1 MRNSAE
7 FATFIAGQSHP
18 SGTVLVSFDV
28 VSLFTRV
35 PVDLVVKVAH
45 KRLSMDTSL
54 TERMSL
60 SADQVV
66 QLLQFCLDA
75 TFLAYRGD
83 FYQQTFGTA
92 MGSPVSVTVANLV
105 MEDVE
110 QRALSSYP
118 SPPPFWKRYVDDT
131 LTALQWDQVQC
142 FHEHLNSIEST
153 IQFTIEMESV
163 GTLPFLDTRI
173 THHSDGSL
181 STTMFRKSTHTDK
194 YLDFK
199 SHHPLAH
206 KVAVARTLF
215 NRAEK
220 ICSDVPD
227 TDKEHVAKALQKNG
241 YPRGLVVKNWT
252 PTSQPP
258 PPEQDAPTATVTL
271 PYIRHLSETI
281 RRILAHS
288 GFALVLG
295 HTVPCGKRWSG

>member
-1 MRNSAE
+1 
-7 FATFIAGQSHP
+7 
-18 SGTVLVSFDV
+18 
-28 VSLFTRV
+28 
-35 PVDLVVKVAH
+35 
-45 KRLSMDTSL
+45 MDTSL
-54 TERMSL
+54 IERTSL

-66 QLLQFCLDA
+66 KLLRFCLDA
-75 TFLAYRGD
+75 TFLSYRGD
-83 FYQQTFGTA
+83 FYQQTFSTA

-131 LTALQWDQVQC
+131 LTALPQDQVQC
-142 FHEHLNSIEST
+142 FHKHLNSIEPT
-153 IQFTIEMESV
+153 IQFTIEMEST

-181 STTMFRKSTHTDK
+181 SSTVFRKSTHTDK

-215 NRAEK
+215 NHAEK
-220 ICSDVPD
+220 ICTDVPD
-227 TDKEHVAKALQKNG
+227 TEEEHVAKALQNNG
-241 YPRGLVVKNWT
+241 YPKGLLVKNWS
-252 PTSQPP
+252 PTSQLPQ
-258 PPEQDAPTATVTL
+258 PEQDAPTATVTL

-281 RRILAHS
+281 RRILAP
-288 GFALVLG
+288 LMIRI
-295 HTVPCGKRWSG
+295 HTCFRPHRTEADIGQVEGPNTFTTMSWCHLPNPVWHLLKGVHWPDR